1 MSEFIVRSSWDTG
14 YEDVPAGSLPEA
26 RVYQKRLVESLRK
39 EGVKEP
45 EKWVKIYR
53 LEEMP

>member
-26 RVYQKRLVESLRK
+26 RTYQKRLVESLRK

-45 EKWVKIYR
+45 EKWVKVFR